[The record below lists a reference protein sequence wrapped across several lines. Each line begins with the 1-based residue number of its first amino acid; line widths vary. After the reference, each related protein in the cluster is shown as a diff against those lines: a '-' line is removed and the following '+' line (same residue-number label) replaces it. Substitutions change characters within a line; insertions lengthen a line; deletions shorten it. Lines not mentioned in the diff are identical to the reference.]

1 MNGYGRAR
9 LSVRRFLTAIPVC
22 LAIVAYTLSATITLW
37 SVAAGFCVVVS
48 PFIHSQDVDSA
59 FTRRSMLGGEGI
71 HALATE
77 CPVGILLEMISRS
90 NADVLSALRS
100 PGS

>member
-1 MNGYGRAR
+1 MNGYGRAW
-9 LSVRRFLTAIPVC
+9 LSVRRFLTAIRVC
-22 LAIVAYTLSATITLW
+22 LAIVACPLSATITVW

-48 PFIHSQDVDSA
+48 YFIHSQDVDSA

-71 HALATE
+71 NALATE
-77 CPVGILLEMISRS
+77 CPVGILLEMTSRS